1 MKAHPDG
8 GGVKWLGI
16 AFIETPRGFIKHKV
30 TKSGRVTTELKWNPE
45 FAPMLNQ
52 NHNRAQVFMDS
63 EVLRTSNKFAPVV
76 TSMLVKSGILGTE
89 AGTGE
94 GRLDRSLRMEA
105 ISPDESEDEP
115 RISTPTADLTGFDA
129 AWAVNGERIKASTKA
144 FIVRGL

>member
-1 MKAHPDG
+1 MA
-8 GGVKWLGI
+8 GI

-30 TKSGRVTTELKWNPE
+30 TAKGKVTAELKWNPG

-52 NHNRAQVFMDS
+52 NHNRAQVFLDN

-94 GRLDRSLRMEA
+94 VAWIAPYAWRQYHLKDRKTSQNINEYF
-105 ISPDESEDEP
+105 SPVYP
-115 RISTPTADLTGFDA
+115 GWFDR
-129 AWAVNGERIKASTKA
+129 AWKIYGEQIKAKTKA
-144 FIVRGL
+144 LIVRDL

>member
-1 MKAHPDG
+1 MA
-8 GGVKWLGI
+8 GI

-30 TKSGRVTTELKWNPE
+30 TAKGKVTTELKWDPN

-76 TSMLVKSGILGTE
+76 TSMLVKSGVLGTE

-94 GRLDRSLRMEA
+94 VAWIAPYAWRQYHLVNRKTTQNINPNGGPYWFDR
-105 ISPDESEDEP
+105 
-115 RISTPTADLTGFDA
+115 
-129 AWAVNGERIKASTKA
+129 AWKIYGEQIKASVKA